1 MSRVAIVTGA
11 SRGIGRATAIRLAR
25 NFGAVA
31 IVARTA
37 DTLAATADAIRP
49 DGAEP
54 LILARDPRE
63 PEAGEAHAL
72 ELDAATERFAAEVG
86 IARCGR
92 PDDIAPREANG
103 SRAQRC
109 ASMAEKRRSFESPNS
124 GTTIWVDRRFR
135 WGARCASEPSRPS
148 RSPFVRP

>member
-37 DTLAATADAIRP
+37 DTLAATADAKRP

-72 ELDAATERFAAEVG
+72 ELDAATERLAAEVG
-86 IARCGR
+86 IVRYGR
-92 PDDIAPREANG
+92 PDDIANAISFLFAPE
-103 SRAQRC
+103 SQRVT
-109 ASMAEKRRSFESPNS
+109 
-124 GTTIWVDRRFR
+124 GTAMRVDR
-135 WGARCASEPSRPS
+135 GETK
-148 RSPFVRP
+148 VL